1 MPRMMGAAAYD
12 GLFCHC
18 CNQSRAHHH
27 QRQRERQQWRRTEW
41 QQADPRG
48 YWDDAGCEPA
58 YYLADDS
65 LWIEFGGWYSAFQD
79 GELPMTE
86 TG

>member
-41 QQADPRG
+41 QQAD
-48 YWDDAGCEPA
+48 ASQFANALTE
-58 YYLADDS
+58 DS
-65 LWIEFGGWYSAFQD
+65 
-79 GELPMTE
+79 
-86 TG
+86 